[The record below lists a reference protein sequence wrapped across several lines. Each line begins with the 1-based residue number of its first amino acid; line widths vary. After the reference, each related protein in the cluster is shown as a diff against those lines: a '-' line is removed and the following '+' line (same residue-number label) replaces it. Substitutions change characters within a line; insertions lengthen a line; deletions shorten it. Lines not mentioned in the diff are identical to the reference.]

1 MATYRNK
8 ISGVEILTESELSG
22 DWELVDESTKT
33 KNSKSEEV
41 EPTEESEVVSD
52 KE

>member
-1 MATYRNK
+1 MATYRHK
-8 ISGVEILTESELSG
+8 VSGVEILTESELSG
-22 DWELVDESTKT
+22 HWELVDESMKT
-33 KNSKSEEV
+33 KSKSEEV